1 MILIAVSVYAILKT
15 ETLFEYL
22 SRGRAVSVRERVLWF
37 AAWPGFDAAKFF
49 GKEENDKKSP
59 HSRAVERPSSREWF
73 LALAKTLFGL
83 AMWLGAAPSVLKWNE
98 MAGGWTAMIGIIFA
112 AHFGGLH
119 LVALVWRA
127 LGRDVS
133 LIMNAPILSQSLSE
147 FWGRRWNVAFRDFA
161 HHSVF
166 RPAARKWSATTA
178 TWISFVFSGLV
189 HELAISVPAGGGYGL
204 PFAYFL
210 LQGAGV
216 WLERLAARRGLPV
229 RGGVGGWLFAVAF
242 TVPAA
247 VLLFHPPFVHNVILP
262 LIPN

>member
-1 MILIAVSVYAILKT
+1 M
-15 ETLFEYL
+15 LFR
-22 SRGRAVSVRERVLWF
+22 S
-37 AAWPGFDAAKFF
+37 GFEATQFF
-49 GKEENDKKSP
+49 SKEQTTT
-59 HSRAVERPSSREWF
+59 RPSTREWVF
-73 LALAKTLFGL
+73 ATSKTLFGL
-83 AMWLGAAPSVLKWNE
+83 ALWIGASPVVLKWNE

-119 LVALVWRA
+119 LVALAWRA

-133 LIMNAPILSQSLSE
+133 PIMNAPILSQSLSE

-166 RPAARKWSATTA
+166 RPAARKWNAATA

-210 LQGAGV
+210 LQGVGV

-229 RGGVGGWLFAVAF
+229 RGGLGGWLFAVVF

-262 LIPN
+262 LIPK